1 MTGGGHAMC
10 KGKNF
15 AVRELIM
22 FTAVILT
29 MWDIRAPEGEEL
41 KVPGTVKQAA
51 SKVPDQKTM
60 VWVKRRK
67 LPMEK

>member
-1 MTGGGHAMC
+1 MC
-10 KGKNF
+10 KGRNF

-29 MWDIRAPEGEEL
+29 MYDIRPPEGKKLE
-41 KVPGTVKQAA
+41 VPGTVKQAA
-51 SKVPDQKTM
+51 SKVPNKKTP
-60 VWVKRRK
+60 VWVKRRN